1 MVRGPEANLGYI
13 GSEAYIVLEIFF
25 KKKNTQFW
33 LSVLKQV
40 FIRMRKEITTKLLK
54 KKDQPNR

>member
-33 LSVLKQV
+33 LSTESKYL
-40 FIRMRKEITTKLLK
+40 FRMRKEITTKLLK
-54 KKDQPNR
+54 EKRPTNR